1 MSKKILIYADLLL
14 PYSATFISQQVNHLL
29 RYESKYFGTILQE
42 TLPINLSIEEIFAY
56 EDIKKLTKIERGWI
70 KLSGKLPSKIISQFE
85 QKPPDL
91 IHAHFGPDA
100 LWSLP
105 LKKKLNVPLIAT
117 IHSPDS
123 SLFSFNTRFL
133 YKYYLLNRAKLFK
146 NGDRLI
152 AVSEF
157 IKTQLLAAGC
167 PEEKIFLHYI
177 GIDVDEISP
186 NPSVLRENIVLY
198 VGRLVEYKGCEYLI
212 RAMSA
217 IQKDTPQTKLIVIG
231 DGPKRDEFEVLA
243 QKLNVNCQFLGVQP
257 PQKVWEWMNRS
268 KVFCMPSF
276 TTDDGNS
283 EAFGMVFAEAEA
295 MKLPVVSFKSGG
307 ISEVVI
313 HGQTGFLAEEKNINQ
328 LSNYILKLLQDP
340 ELWHQFSHNAR
351 VWVIKKF
358 DIKKQT
364 AILEDFYDSVLI
376 KAGH

>member
-1 MSKKILIYADLLL
+1 MNNKVLIYADLLL
-14 PYSATFISQQVNHLL
+14 PYSATFISQQVNHLR

-42 TLPINLSIEEIFAY
+42 PLPFHLSTEQIFAY
-56 EDIKKLTKIERGWI
+56 ENIRKLTKIDRGWI
-70 KLSGKLPSKIISQFE
+70 KLTGKLPPNIISQFE
-85 QKPPDL
+85 QKRPDL

-100 LWSLP
+100 LWALS
-105 LKKKLNVPLIAT
+105 LKKRLKIPLITT

-123 SLFSFNTRFL
+123 SLFSFNTRL
-133 YKYYLLNRAKLFK
+133 SYKYYLLNRSKLFK
-146 NGDRLI
+146 DGDKII

-157 IKTQLLAAGC
+157 IKTKLLAAGC

-177 GIDVDEISP
+177 GIDIEKISP
-186 NPSVLRENIVLY
+186 NLSILREDIVLY
-198 VGRLVEYKGCEYLI
+198 VGRLVEYKGCDYLI

-217 IQKDTPQTKLIVIG
+217 IQTFSPQTKLIVIG
-231 DGPKRDEFEVLA
+231 DGPKRHDLEILA
-243 QKLNVNCQFLGVQP
+243 QTSNVDCQFLGIQP

-276 TTDDGNS
+276 TTDDGHS
-283 EAFGMVFAEAEA
+283 EAFGMVFAEAQA

-313 HGQTGFLAEEKNINQ
+313 HGQTGFLAEEKNLDQ
-328 LSNYILKLLQDP
+328 LSSYILKLLQDTG
-340 ELWHQFSHNAR
+340 LWNQFSQNAR
-351 VWVIKKF
+351 DWVIQKF